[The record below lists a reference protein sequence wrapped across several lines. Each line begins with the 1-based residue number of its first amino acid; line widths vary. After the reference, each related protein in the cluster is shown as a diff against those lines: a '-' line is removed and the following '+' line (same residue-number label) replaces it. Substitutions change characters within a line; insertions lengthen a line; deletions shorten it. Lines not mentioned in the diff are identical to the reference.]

1 LSEVMGKMDTQ
12 TVARLL
18 REYAQRT
25 SLRGGNPY
33 RAKAY
38 FTAADS
44 LAALSQ
50 PLDRIIPAGT
60 LTEIPGIGY
69 AIADIITKLHQT
81 GSHPSLEKLRKDV
94 PEGVLE
100 LFAIPG
106 IRPDKILKLH
116 QELGISSLAEL
127 EEAAKQDRIRKVK
140 GLGASLQ
147 TKILQNLSIA
157 RSGETQLHLHKAA
170 ALLEHATATVK
181 QQHPEYSRIE
191 IAGDFRRGSELVTDL
206 ALVAE
211 TRKPSGSEEISG
223 GLKLALTDKKHY
235 GAKLLHA
242 TGSAEHLKQ
251 LVALAHDKGLEL
263 RPDGLYRGK
272 KLIASATEKEI
283 YKALDLQFIEPELR
297 EGRDEIKRAARHKL
311 PKLVSDKDLHGIL
324 HCHTTASDG
333 TETLETMANATRE
346 RGFEYFGVADHS
358 ISAHYAGGLS
368 LDEIAEQHR
377 EADRLN
383 KRFGRSFRILKGI
396 EADILGDGSL
406 DYPDRVLS
414 KFDFVVASVHSRF
427 KMSRKEQT
435 DRILKAIENPHTTI
449 IGHMT
454 GRQLTRRPGYE
465 IEIDKVL
472 KVCAEY
478 GVAVEINAHPWRLDL
493 DWRWHQK
500 ALDYGCIFSINPD
513 AHSIRELDHM
523 HWGVEMA
530 RKGGVPPDRVLNA
543 MPLAKLLRHLQ
554 RRRQTA
560 RHAA

>member
-1 LSEVMGKMDTQ
+1 MGKTDTQ
-12 TVARLL
+12 SVARLL

-25 SLRGGNPY
+25 ALRGGNPY

-38 FTAADS
+38 FKAADS
-44 LAALSQ
+44 LGALSQ
-50 PLDRIIPAGT
+50 PLDRIIAAGT
-60 LTEIPGIGY
+60 LTEIPGIGD

-81 GSHPSLEKLRKDV
+81 GSHPSLEKLRKEV
-94 PEGVLE
+94 AAGVLE
-100 LFAIPG
+100 LFSIPG

-127 EEAAKQDRIRKVK
+127 EAAAKEDRIRKVK

-147 TKILQNLSIA
+147 TTILQNLSIV

-170 ALLEHATATVK
+170 ALLEHAVETVK
-181 QQHPEYSRIE
+181 EQHPEYSRVE
-191 IAGDFRRGSELVTDL
+191 IAGDFRRGSELVNDL

-211 TRKPSGSEEISG
+211 TKRPPESEDTSG
-223 GLKLALTDKKHY
+223 GLKLAVTDKKHF
-235 GAKLLHA
+235 GASLLHA
-242 TGSAEHLKQ
+242 TGSAEHIDQ
-251 LVALAHDKGLEL
+251 LTKLADDKGFDLKS
-263 RPDGLYRGK
+263 DGLYRGK
-272 KLIASATEKEI
+272 KLIASAAEKDI
-283 YKALDLQFIEPELR
+283 YEALDLQFIEPELR
-297 EGRDEIKRAARHKL
+297 EGRDEIARAAKHRL

-333 TETLETMANATRE
+333 TETLETMANATHE

-368 LDEIAEQHR
+368 LEEIAEQHR

-383 KRFGRSFRILKGI
+383 KKYGKSFRILKGI

-406 DYPDRVLS
+406 DYPDRVLGT
-414 KFDFVVASVHSRF
+414 FDFVVASVHSRF
-427 KMSRKEQT
+427 KMPKKEQT
-435 DRILKAIENPHTTI
+435 DRILRAIENPHTII

-465 IEIDKVL
+465 IDIDTIL
-472 KVCAEY
+472 KACAEY

-513 AHSIRELDHM
+513 AHSVRELDHM

-543 MPLAKLLRHLQ
+543 MPLAKLVRHLQ
-554 RRRQTA
+554 RRRQMATRVA
-560 RHAA
+560 

>member
-1 LSEVMGKMDTQ
+1 LAVRNSGEAAPFV
-12 TVARLL
+12 
-18 REYAQRT
+18 
-25 SLRGGNPY
+25 RGYGQDGH
-33 RAKAY
+33 
-38 FTAADS
+38 ADS
-44 LAALSQ
+44 NR
-50 PLDRIIPAGT
+50 DRIIPAGT

-69 AIADIITKLHQT
+69 AIANIITKLHQT

-94 PEGVLE
+94 PEGVME

-147 TKILQNLSIA
+147 TKMLQNLSIA
-157 RSGETQLHLHKAA
+157 RSGQTQLHLHKAA

-191 IAGDFRRGSELVTDL
+191 IAGDFRRGSELVTEL

-324 HCHTTASDG
+324 HCHTRVRRHRDAGDHG
-333 TETLETMANATRE
+333 KRHARAWLRVFWR
-346 RGFEYFGVADHS
+346 RGPFH
-358 ISAHYAGGLS
+358 IRPLC
-368 LDEIAEQHR
+368 
-377 EADRLN
+377 
-383 KRFGRSFRILKGI
+383 GRSVARR
-396 EADILGDGSL
+396 
-406 DYPDRVLS
+406 DRR
-414 KFDFVVASVHSRF
+414 AAPR
-427 KMSRKEQT
+427 
-435 DRILKAIENPHTTI
+435 
-449 IGHMT
+449 
-454 GRQLTRRPGYE
+454 GRPTE
-465 IEIDKVL
+465 
-472 KVCAEY
+472 
-478 GVAVEINAHPWRLDL
+478 
-493 DWRWHQK
+493 
-500 ALDYGCIFSINPD
+500 
-513 AHSIRELDHM
+513 
-523 HWGVEMA
+523 
-530 RKGGVPPDRVLNA
+530 
-543 MPLAKLLRHLQ
+543 
-554 RRRQTA
+554 
-560 RHAA
+560 